1 MKYTPLAFM
10 TWRLILGKLGKKHD
24 LAKKAVR
31 GAIISVAISM
41 IPLVVVFHIANGMMY
56 GIIQRFIELDSYHI
70 QLQPVG
76 NHRFSQADIE
86 KLAKLD
92 HIVYAQPE
100 IRSFGMLF
108 ANAQYEGV
116 SIRAVTNDF
125 FSEPKVQ
132 QFLHA
137 KTNRLHFNTS
147 KEIIVGEALANKL
160 SLKIGDTVTL
170 ITTTQS
176 TYDNFFP
183 KFSLFIIK
191 DIISSGYQPLDGQW
205 VFINESAAQRVVSQ
219 NSQQMLIGIKTDI
232 PSSNLESLETAIA
245 ETIPGTYRIYDWKQ
259 LNKTMNDSL
268 QSTRT
273 LLVIIMSI
281 TVLVAAINILSS
293 LRMMILEKSMEFAI
307 LQCIGIKPHEFAG
320 FLLFAGFIIGFLG
333 SIIGMIPGILISQFI
348 NEIFKGIG
356 SLVNLVQALF
366 GHTAHTA
373 SLLDPAYYLDYIPI
387 TILWKEIILIVIVTA
402 SLSGIVAITSVHEI
416 VRKKPIETI
425 RQR

>member
-1 MKYTPLAFM
+1 MNYTPLAFL
-10 TWRLILGKLGKKHD
+10 TWRLILGKIGRKHD

-41 IPLVVVFHIANGMMY
+41 IPLIVVLHIANGMMY

-70 QLQPVG
+70 QLQPVS
-76 NHRFSQADIE
+76 NQKFSQADIE
-86 KLAKLD
+86 KLATLA

-108 ANAQYEGV
+108 ANSQYEGV
-116 SIRAVTNDF
+116 SIRAVTNAF
-125 FSEPKVQ
+125 LSEPSVK
-132 QFLHA
+132 QFLRS
-137 KTNRLHFNTS
+137 KLNRLFFDSS
-147 KEIIVGEALANKL
+147 KDIIVGEALANKL

-170 ITTTQS
+170 ITATQS
-176 TYDNFFP
+176 SYNNFFP
-183 KFSLFIIK
+183 KFSLFVVK
-191 DIISSGYQPLDGQW
+191 DIVSSGYQPLDGQW
-205 VFINESAAQRVVSQ
+205 VFINESAAQRVISQ
-219 NSQQMLIGIKTDI
+219 NSQQVLIGIKTDI
-232 PSSNLESLETAIA
+232 PSSNLQSVETAIA
-245 ETIPGTYRIYDWKQ
+245 ETIPGTYRIYNWKQ

-307 LQCIGIKPHEFAG
+307 LQCIGIKPYEFAG
-320 FLLFAGFIIGFLG
+320 FLLLAGFIIGLIG
-333 SIIGMIPGILISQFI
+333 SITGIIPGILVSYFI
-348 NEIFKGIG
+348 NEVFKIIG
-356 SLVNLVQALF
+356 TLVNLVQALV
-366 GHTAHTA
+366 GHNVHTA

-387 TILWKEIILIVIVTA
+387 TILWKEIILVAIVTA
-402 SLSGIVAITSVHEI
+402 LLSGVVAITSVHEI

>member
-1 MKYTPLAFM
+1 MKYTSLAFM
-10 TWRLILGKLGKKHD
+10 TWRLILGKIGQKHD

-31 GAIISVAISM
+31 GAIMSVAISM

-76 NHRFSQADIE
+76 NHKFSQEEIE
-86 KLAKLD
+86 KLVTLD

-108 ANAQYEGV
+108 ANSRYEGV
-116 SIRAVTNDF
+116 AIRAVTNDF
-125 FSEPKVQ
+125 FSEHTIQ
-132 QFLHA
+132 QFLQTKA
-137 KTNRLHFNTS
+137 NRLQFDSS
-147 KEIIVGEALANKL
+147 KDIIVGEALANKL

-183 KFSLFIIK
+183 KFSLFVVK
-191 DIISSGYQPLDGQW
+191 DIVSSGYQPLDGQW
-205 VFINESAAQRVVSQ
+205 VFINELAAQKIVSHNNRQ
-219 NSQQMLIGIKTDI
+219 VLIGIKTDI
-232 PSSNLESLETAIA
+232 PSNDLESIETAIA

-307 LQCIGIKPHEFAG
+307 LQCIGIKPYEFAG
-320 FLLFAGFIIGFLG
+320 FLFFAGCIIGLIG
-333 SIIGMIPGILISQFI
+333 SVIGIIPGILISSFI

-356 SLVNLVQALF
+356 ILINVAKMLF
-366 GHTAHTA
+366 GYSAQTAA
-373 SLLDPAYYLDYIPI
+373 LLDPTYYLDYIPI
-387 TILWKEIILIVIVTA
+387 TILWKEILMIVAITA
-402 SLSGIVAITSVHEI
+402 LLSGLVSITSVHEI